1 VSVQKTFILILFLLP
16 IACNSPTGKP
26 VIINGMTMG
35 TVYSVTFPSE
45 FMENKVELETGI
57 NSILD
62 NINQKMSTYI
72 GDSELS
78 IINQSTNAEWITIS
92 EELFQVIQSA
102 QAISE
107 QTNGAFDITIGAIVN
122 LWGFGSTN
130 ALQTI
135 PDPAELDN
143 VLKVSGYKNIQLNA
157 ATSSIKKSNTK
168 IKLDLSGIAKGYA
181 VDRITMYLNQH
192 GIDNYL
198 VEIGGEVKA
207 KGLNSM
213 AQPWRIGI
221 EKPLTTTREIQRIIS
236 LNNMAMAT
244 SGDYRNFF
252 NHEGIRY
259 SHTIDPAKGW
269 PIIYSDISVTVLNKS
284 SMIADALATA
294 IMVMGPEHGFNY
306 AKSQNIP
313 ALFIITK
320 DDQLKEFFTD
330 TFIPFL
336 VKN

>member
-1 VSVQKTFILILFLLP
+1 MLP
-16 IACNSPTGKP
+16 VACNSPAGKP
-26 VIINGMTMG
+26 VNINGMTMG
-35 TVYSVTFPSE
+35 TVYSVTLPSE
-45 FMENKVELETGI
+45 YLEKRVTLEFEI
-57 NSILD
+57 NSILED
-62 NINQKMSTYI
+62 INQKMSTYI

-78 IINQSTNAEWITIS
+78 IINQSTNTEWITIS
-92 EELFQVIQSA
+92 EELYQVIQSA
-102 QAISE
+102 QAVSE

-135 PDPAELDN
+135 PDTNELDN
-143 VLKVSGYKNIQLNA
+143 VLQASGHKKIQLNE
-157 ATSSIKKSNTK
+157 ATLSIKRSNTET
-168 IKLDLSGIAKGYA
+168 KLDLSGIAKGYA
-181 VDRITMYLNQH
+181 VDRIAMYLEQQ

-213 AQPWRIGI
+213 AQTWRVGI
-221 EKPLTTTREIQRIIS
+221 EKPLVTAREIQQVIS

-252 NHEGIRY
+252 NHNGIRY
-259 SHTIDPAKGW
+259 SHTIDPTKGW
-269 PIIYSDISVTVLNKS
+269 PVIYSDISVTVLNKS

-306 AKSQNIP
+306 AISHDIP
-313 ALFIITK
+313 ALFIMTK
-320 DDQLKEFFTD
+320 DEQLNEYFTD
-330 TFIPFL
+330 TFIPYL